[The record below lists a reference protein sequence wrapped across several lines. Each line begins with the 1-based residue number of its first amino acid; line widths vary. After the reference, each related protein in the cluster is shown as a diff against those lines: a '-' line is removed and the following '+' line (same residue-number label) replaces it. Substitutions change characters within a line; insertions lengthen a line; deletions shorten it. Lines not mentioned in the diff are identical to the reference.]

1 MDNKVLV
8 TLYTPY
14 LDRKYD
20 LYVPVNKRV
29 HVIINL
35 IKKSLYELSEGSF
48 NIKKHYELYN
58 YENGE
63 MYNYNDLVRD
73 TDIKNNSC
81 IMLV

>member
-20 LYVPVNKRV
+20 LYVPVNKRI
-29 HVIINL
+29 HVIIDL
-35 IKKSLYELSEGSF
+35 IKKSLYELSEGTF
-48 NIKKHYELYN
+48 DLKNNYELYN

-63 MYNYNDLVRD
+63 LYNYNDLVRD
-73 TDIKNNSC
+73 TDIRNNS
-81 IMLV
+81 MLIIV